1 MEVGRRRKRRNARPL
16 YEPLYDFTKIEREIK
31 ECEWGRLE
39 SMHLAA
45 QRSERGW
52 RYYVHPHLHDFNFRW
67 YQSEVLESNLGLND
81 CYKEWDK
88 ASKRH
93 ALVAVTY
100 LSRYH
105 PVFSKLDVCTC
116 KVFCLIYGFASMPS
130 YPDTGPAPTLEQLWC
145 WLPHQYQIA
154 KRTLVVDY
162 YDRIL
167 PGFKF

>member
-1 MEVGRRRKRRNARPL
+1 MEVGRRRKRRKAL
-16 YEPLYDFTKIEREIK
+16 PLYDFTKLEGEIR

-45 QRSERGW
+45 QRSEFGW

-67 YQSEVLESNLGLND
+67 YQREVLECNLGLND
-81 CYKEWDK
+81 CYEEWDK
-88 ASKRH
+88 AAKRH

-105 PVFSKLDVCTC
+105 PVFSKLDVRTC
-116 KVFCLIYGFASMPS
+116 KVFWLIYRSACMPS

-145 WLPHQYQIA
+145 WLPLPYQIE
-154 KRTLVVDY
+154 KRTLVLDY
-162 YDRIL
+162 NDRIL
-167 PGFKF
+167 PGVEF